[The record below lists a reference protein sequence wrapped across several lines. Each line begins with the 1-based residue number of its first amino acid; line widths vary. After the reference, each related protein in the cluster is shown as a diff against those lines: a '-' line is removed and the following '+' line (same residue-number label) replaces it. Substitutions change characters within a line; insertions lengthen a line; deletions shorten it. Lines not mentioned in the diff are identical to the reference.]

1 VPAAGAFRW
10 DGRHLTTFILCLV
23 ALVLLVGLRIRAL
36 YRFRTLRW
44 SPRLGF
50 YSFRGNVMR
59 YLRRCDWEVEK
70 RTPWAPMS
78 FFAQKNK
85 RKCAFICLP
94 ADISVTSSRIKDFA
108 GLPKSATGSKQVI
121 VVTLEEVPD
130 HFIEEAARGG
140 VKLIWYKNL
149 ASL

>member
-1 VPAAGAFRW
+1 MV
-10 DGRHLTTFILCLV
+10 RHLTTLVVCLV
-23 ALVLLVGLRIRAL
+23 ALVVVTGLCFRAQ

-50 YSFRGNVMR
+50 YSFRRNVMR
-59 YLRRCDWEVEK
+59 YLRRCGWDVEK

-85 RKCAFICLP
+85 RKFAFICLP
-94 ADISVTSSRIKDFA
+94 ADITVTSSRIKDFA
-108 GLPKSATGSKQVI
+108 GLSKTAAGSKPLI

-130 HFIEEAARGG
+130 HFVEEAARGG
-140 VKLIWYKNL
+140 VRLTCYKNL